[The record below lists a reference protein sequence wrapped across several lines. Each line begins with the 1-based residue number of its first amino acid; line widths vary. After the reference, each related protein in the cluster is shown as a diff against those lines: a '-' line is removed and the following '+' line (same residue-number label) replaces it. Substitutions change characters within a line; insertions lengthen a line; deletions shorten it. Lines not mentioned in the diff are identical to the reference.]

1 MSSRILGF
9 LVVVAA
15 VLVLISTSAFV
26 VREQE
31 LALRVQIQ
39 SIIGKDYKAGLHFKL
54 PFVDDVVKF
63 DRRVLTRKF
72 DGEQFLTSESQGL
85 TVDYYIKWRISDAE
99 QFFQSTSGGDE
110 GRAESIVGQK
120 IQDGLKNAVAG
131 RTLKEIVI
139 SDRQQITGE
148 FFPRSRE
155 ELRKFGIELIDVRIQ
170 RIDLQEDVAA
180 RVYESMKQS
189 FEGIA
194 RTQRGEG
201 DRESQIIRADA
212 ERKKV
217 EILAKASADSQQ
229 IRGEGESS
237 ASIIYAAAYSR
248 NPEFYSFYRSLQ
260 AYRNSLGRE
269 GDVLVI
275 SPDSEF
281 FRYLKSPAA
290 SPLRR

>member
-1 MSSRILGF
+1 MGSRILGI
-9 LVVVAA
+9 L
-15 VLVLISTSAFV
+15 VLVLAVIILITTSAFTV
-26 VREQE
+26 KEQE
-31 LALRVQIQ
+31 LALRVQINT
-39 SIIGKDYKAGLHFKL
+39 IIGKDFKPGLHFKV

-99 QFFQSTSGGDE
+99 RFYQATSGGDE
-110 GRAESIVGQK
+110 GRAESVVGQK
-120 IQDGLKNAVAG
+120 VQDGIKNAVAR
-131 RTLKEIVI
+131 RTLKDIVI

-148 FFPRSRE
+148 FMSRASDALNE
-155 ELRKFGIELIDVRIQ
+155 FGIELIDVRIQ

-201 DRESQIIRADA
+201 DRESQIIKSTAERQRTEIVARANADA
-212 ERKKV
+212 QR
-217 EILAKASADSQQ
+217 
-229 IRGEGESS
+229 IRGEGE
-237 ASIIYAAAYSR
+237 ATAAAIYAAAYSR
-248 NPEFYSFYRSLQ
+248 NPEFYSFYRSLL

-269 GDVLVI
+269 GDVIVI

-281 FRYLKSPAA
+281 FRYLKSPT
-290 SPLRR
+290 PQKR